1 MGANVQKLRF
11 GIVVSR
17 FNSTVTERLLKG
29 TRDELKK
36 AKVPLGN
43 IEVVTVPGAFEIPG
57 VAMQMGQSETFDALI
72 CLGAVIKGETAHFE
86 YICAEVTRGIGEVSL
101 LCGLPVIFGV
111 LTTMTTKQA
120 MARSSAKTNK
130 GTDAAQ
136 AAIEMGLLYREL
148 KKRWHGH
155 DHDCGLEH
163 G

>member
-1 MGANVQKLRF
+1 MMKELRF
-11 GIVVSR
+11 GIIVSR
-17 FNSTVTERLLKG
+17 FNSTITERLLKG

-36 AKVPLGN
+36 AKIPSGN
-43 IEVVTVPGAFEIPG
+43 IEVFTVPGAFEIPG
-57 VAMQMGQSETFDALI
+57 VAMQMGQSETFDVLI
-72 CLGAVIKGETAHFE
+72 CLGAVIKGETMHFE

-120 MARSSAKTNK
+120 MARSGAKTNK
-130 GTDAAQ
+130 GVDAAQ
-136 AAIEMGLLYREL
+136 TAIEMGLLYREL